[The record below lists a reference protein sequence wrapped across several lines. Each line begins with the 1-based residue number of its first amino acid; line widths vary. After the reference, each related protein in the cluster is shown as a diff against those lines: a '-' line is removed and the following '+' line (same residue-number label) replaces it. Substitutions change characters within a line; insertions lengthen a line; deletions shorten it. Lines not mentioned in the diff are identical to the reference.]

1 MEDKKKWTDR
11 DVVIMLS
18 NFVPSL
24 LIMQCT
30 NDVIHE
36 KIDIILKRVK
46 YLIEKH
52 KPETESEAADLLADS
67 AVKNTD
73 VFIPE
78 AAEYLEAYS
87 MILDRDKENRN
98 E

>member
-11 DVVIMLS
+11 DVIIMLS

-36 KIDIILKRVK
+36 KIDIILKRVER
-46 YLIEKH
+46 LIKKH
-52 KPETESEAADLLADS
+52 KPKTESEAAD
-67 AVKNTD
+67 KNTN
-73 VFIPE
+73 ILMPE
-78 AAEYLEAYS
+78 ATEYYS
-87 MILDRDKENRN
+87 MILDRDKEN
-98 E
+98 

>member
-36 KIDIILKRVK
+36 KINIILKRVE
-46 YLIEKH
+46 YLIKKH
-52 KPETESEAADLLADS
+52 KPETESESADLLADFT
-67 AVKNTD
+67 VKNTD
-73 VFIPE
+73 VFMPE
-78 AAEYLEAYS
+78 ATEYLETYS
-87 MILDRDKENRN
+87 MILDRDKEN
-98 E
+98 

>member
-18 NFVPSL
+18 NFVHGL

-30 NDVIHE
+30 NDTIHD
-36 KIDIILKRVK
+36 KIDIILKQVK
-46 YLIEKH
+46 HIIEKH
-52 KPETESEAADLLADS
+52 KPKTKSEAADLLADL
-67 AVKNTD
+67 AVKNID
-73 VFIPE
+73 VFMPE
-78 AAEYLEAYS
+78 AMEYLETYS
-87 MILDRDKENRN
+87 MILNRDKENRN

>member
-11 DVVIMLS
+11 DVIIMLS
-18 NFVPSL
+18 NFIPSL

-36 KIDIILKRVK
+36 KINIILKRVE

-52 KPETESEAADLLADS
+52 KPKTASESTDLLTDS

-73 VFIPE
+73 VFMPE

>member
-1 MEDKKKWTDR
+1 MNAEKKWTDK

-18 NFVPSL
+18 NFIPSL

-36 KIDIILKRVK
+36 KINIILKRVE

-52 KPETESEAADLLADS
+52 KPKTESEATDLLADS

-78 AAEYLEAYS
+78 ATEYLETYS
-87 MILDRDKENRN
+87 MILDRDKEN
-98 E
+98 